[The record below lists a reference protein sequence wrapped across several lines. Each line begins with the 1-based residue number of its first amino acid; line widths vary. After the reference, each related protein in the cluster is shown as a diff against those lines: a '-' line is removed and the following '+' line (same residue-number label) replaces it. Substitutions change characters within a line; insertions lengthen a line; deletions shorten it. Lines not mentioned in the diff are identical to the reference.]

1 MAISYIKTDTD
12 QMAGDIGQINES
24 IANVK
29 KSMNELALELEQLNE
44 MWKGEANRA
53 FQAQVVKDF
62 DYMKQL
68 VMKLE
73 KFADNMEGAKRDYI
87 RCENNVIDMVNNVR
101 I

>member
-29 KSMNELALELEQLNE
+29 KSMNELAVELEQLNE
-44 MWKGEANRA
+44 MWKGEANKA
-53 FQAQVVKDF
+53 FKVQIVKDF

-68 VMKLE
+68 VTKLE
-73 KFADNMEGAKRDYI
+73 KFADNMEGAKREYI
-87 RCENNVIDMVNNVR
+87 RCENSVTDIVHNVR